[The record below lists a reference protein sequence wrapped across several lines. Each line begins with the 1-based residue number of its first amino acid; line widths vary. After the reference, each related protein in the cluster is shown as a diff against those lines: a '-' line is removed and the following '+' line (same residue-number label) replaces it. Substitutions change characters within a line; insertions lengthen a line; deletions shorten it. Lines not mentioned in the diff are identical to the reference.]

1 MIANFT
7 DAFKQQEL
15 LEKLFD
21 LEMDLFFYYESDDP
35 LKKLLQ
41 ERREEIEYDIK
52 TFYQRELKA
61 YDKAY
66 PITNHQESPL
76 IKLPYIKGEGVDK
89 HGFKQKD
96 IY

>member
-7 DAFKQQEL
+7 DASKQQEL
-15 LEKLFD
+15 IEKLFD
-21 LEMDLFFYYESDDP
+21 LEMDLLYKDEDDP
-35 LKKLLQ
+35 LPKLI
-41 ERREEIEYDIK
+41 EARRKEIEYDIK

-66 PITNHQESPL
+66 PITQHQESPL
-76 IKLPYIKGEGVDK
+76 VKLPYIKGDGVDK